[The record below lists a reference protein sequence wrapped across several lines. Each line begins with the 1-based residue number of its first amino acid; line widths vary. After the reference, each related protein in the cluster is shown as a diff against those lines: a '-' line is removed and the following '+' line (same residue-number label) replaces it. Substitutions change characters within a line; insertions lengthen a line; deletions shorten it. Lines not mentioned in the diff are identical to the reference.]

1 MLPMM
6 GQFEYSRS
14 QILLHLFIW
23 IILTSSSDLL
33 ARPLCA
39 KRRRGRLIFCWCF
52 VIFFTQFSDICQ
64 TNYLNIYWT
73 DLHEIFTIDR
83 TLVVGECLED
93 IVFDP
98 SRELAAVTNFV
109 GKIDLLVARHSLRR
123 RRRHTTRRAI
133 AMQGA
138 GKQITWFDGCRR
150 TN

>member
-1 MLPMM
+1 M
-6 GQFEYSRS
+6 
-14 QILLHLFIW
+14 
-23 IILTSSSDLL
+23 
-33 ARPLCA
+33 
-39 KRRRGRLIFCWCF
+39 FCY
-52 VIFFTQFSDICQ
+52 FFTQFSDICQ

-73 DLHEIFTIDR
+73 DLHEIFMIDR

-138 GKQITWFDGCRR
+138 GKQIT
-150 TN
+150 

>member
-1 MLPMM
+1 LNDSVIIVGCVSPAALR
-6 GQFEYSRS
+6 EAHARTAY
-14 QILLHLFIW
+14 LLLM
-23 IILTSSSDLL
+23 
-33 ARPLCA
+33 
-39 KRRRGRLIFCWCF
+39 FCY
-52 VIFFTQFSDICQ
+52 FFTQFSDICQ

-73 DLHEIFTIDR
+73 DLHEIFMIDR

-98 SRELAAVTNFV
+98 SRELAVVTNCV

-138 GKQITWFDGCRR
+138 GKQIT
-150 TN
+150 

>member
-1 MLPMM
+1 LNHFVIIEA
-6 GQFEYSRS
+6 QARTAY
-14 QILLHLFIW
+14 LLLMFY
-23 IILTSSSDLL
+23 
-33 ARPLCA
+33 
-39 KRRRGRLIFCWCF
+39 
-52 VIFFTQFSDICQ
+52 IFFTQFSDICQ

-98 SRELAAVTNFV
+98 SRELAVVLVTNCV

-138 GKQITWFDGCRR
+138 GKQIT
-150 TN
+150 